1 MFSPLR
7 MLVGRVAL
15 LNFRMSAASSED
27 IRLDRERPLN
37 AGSLIMPAAGSLMVR
52 DLDALLLQLISI
64 DNFLILPIF
73 NSISYDSC
81 ERVEGS
87 LVDCKSISSES
98 MGFEFGSTST
108 SCALVSLICSMWLL

>member
-1 MFSPLR
+1 MFNKKIENVHKIRGTRAVICKSLFKKMLRFNAGDESGCQLKLMFSPLR

-52 DLDALLLQLISI
+52 DLKPKFKTRNQMLK
-64 DNFLILPIF
+64 
-73 NSISYDSC
+73 NS
-81 ERVEGS
+81 
-87 LVDCKSISSES
+87 
-98 MGFEFGSTST
+98 
-108 SCALVSLICSMWLL
+108 